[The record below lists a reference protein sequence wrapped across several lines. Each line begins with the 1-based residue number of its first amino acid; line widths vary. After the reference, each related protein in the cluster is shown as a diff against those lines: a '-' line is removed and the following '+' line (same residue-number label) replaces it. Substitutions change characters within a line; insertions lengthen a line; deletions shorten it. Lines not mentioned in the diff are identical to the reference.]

1 MLHRDVALKVVAQ
14 RAGAEKSTREL
25 LLHEARSTSALS
37 HPNICTVHE
46 VGEFAGELYIVMELV
61 EGKPLAE
68 LIGTVGVQIA
78 AALAHAHD
86 RNIVHRDLKS
96 ANVVV
101 TPQGLVKVLDFGLA
115 RRLTSGEVGEA
126 TQTIGPL
133 ERSDVLAGTLRYM
146 APEVFRGEP
155 ADHRADLWALG
166 VVLYEAAAGKLPF
179 DGRTGFEVSSAI
191 LHEPPPPLQA
201 RIPPSLWGIIQRCL
215 AKEPAQRYQRASEIQ
230 AALEAVQS
238 ASMTVTAAQ
247 AQPGSGGSV
256 MPIVV
261 HRGMRHLH

>member
-1 MLHRDVALKVVAQ
+1 
-14 RAGAEKSTREL
+14 
-25 LLHEARSTSALS
+25 
-37 HPNICTVHE
+37 
-46 VGEFAGELYIVMELV
+46 
-61 EGKPLAE
+61 
-68 LIGTVGVQIA
+68 
-78 AALAHAHD
+78 
-86 RNIVHRDLKS
+86 
-96 ANVVV
+96 
-101 TPQGLVKVLDFGLA
+101 
-115 RRLTSGEVGEA
+115 
-126 TQTIGPL
+126 
-133 ERSDVLAGTLRYM
+133 M

-155 ADHRADLWALG
+155 ADHRSDLWARG
-166 VVLYEAAAGKLPF
+166 TVLYEAAAGKLPF

-191 LHEPPPPLQA
+191 LHEMPPPLPA

-238 ASMTVTAAQ
+238 ASMTATAAQ